1 MNKNVSAIERDSNQY
16 NEMLKQFAV
25 SALILCTSQQLF
37 CLFLL
42 DFIKHCGI
50 IIFFILLLDTNF
62 STLSWGKQLNFD
74 SIDDF
79 CFMLDQ
85 HAELDF

>member
-42 DFIKHCGI
+42 DFRSAQTLALF
-50 IIFFILLLDTNF
+50 FFILLLNTNF
-62 STLSWGKQLNFD
+62 STLSWGKQLNF
-74 SIDDF
+74 
-79 CFMLDQ
+79 
-85 HAELDF
+85 

>member
-42 DFIKHCGI
+42 DFRSAQTLWHYFFSFYCLIP
-50 IIFFILLLDTNF
+50 IF
-62 STLSWGKQLNFD
+62 QLYHGENN
-74 SIDDF
+74 
-79 CFMLDQ
+79 
-85 HAELDF
+85 